1 MGIKSNIMA
10 FSKTESRIQQE
21 CAVLYRNTFCLAH
34 HKPRCLIFSVPNE
47 LKPQFTQTGLLAGT
61 SDLVVIHVCVGSV
74 RVIFAEIKAE
84 GKQSPA
90 QVRFQERIRVLGET
104 IRHAGIAGLAVE
116 YHLVRSLGEF
126 QRIFEATAK

>member
-1 MGIKSNIMA
+1 MPKTSQI
-10 FSKTESRIQQE
+10 FKTESRIQQE
-21 CAVLYRNTFCLAH
+21 CVIFFRNAFCLVH
-34 HKPRCLIFSVPNE
+34 HKPRCLIFSIPNE
-47 LKPQFTQTGLLAGT
+47 RKPQFAQTGLLAGT
-61 SDLVVIHVCVGSV
+61 SDLVLIHLCGGNV